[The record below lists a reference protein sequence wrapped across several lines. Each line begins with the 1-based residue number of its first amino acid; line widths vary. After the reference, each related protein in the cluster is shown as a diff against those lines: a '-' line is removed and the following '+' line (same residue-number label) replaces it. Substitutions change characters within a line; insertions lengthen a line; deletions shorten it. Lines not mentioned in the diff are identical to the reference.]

1 MIKFA
6 RTKSVLHF
14 FEVTSVFKKMLIQ
27 RKIDNNWNQ
36 LLNVIVLFGAGKLSR
51 LQRVDSDVVNLI
63 LFPTW
68 CTVG

>member
-1 MIKFA
+1 MIKSA
-6 RTKSVLHF
+6 RVLQF
-14 FEVTSVFKKMLIQ
+14 FEVTSVFKKNVNPKNI
-27 RKIDNNWNQ
+27 INNNWNQ
-36 LLNVIVLFGAGKLSR
+36 LPTVIVLFGAGKLSR

>member
-1 MIKFA
+1 MIKSA
-6 RTKSVLHF
+6 RVLQF
-14 FEVTSVFKKMLIQ
+14 FEVTSVFLKKMLIQ
-27 RKIDNNWNQ
+27 RKINNNWNQ
-36 LLNVIVLFGAGKLSR
+36 LPTVIVLFGAGKLSR